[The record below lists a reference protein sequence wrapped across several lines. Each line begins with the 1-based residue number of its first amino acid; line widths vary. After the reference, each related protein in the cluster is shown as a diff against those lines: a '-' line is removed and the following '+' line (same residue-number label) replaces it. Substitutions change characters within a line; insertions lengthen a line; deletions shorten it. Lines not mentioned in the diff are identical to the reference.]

1 MGKLILEMTMSLD
14 GLTAAPKVS
23 VDHPLGEDGE
33 RLHGWLGID
42 GSPVSETDRE
52 ISAEMFTDTGA
63 FIFGRRTFDVGE
75 GPWGDDGTFGMP
87 CFVVTNRP
95 REQLV
100 KGRTTFTFVTDG
112 IESALEQARAAA
124 GDKDVIVIGGAEVA
138 RQYLAAGLIDEVRI
152 HLMPVLLGAGTRLFD
167 SGPRLQLERTRLVES
182 PAVTHLT
189 FRVTGSPQKTR

>member
-14 GLTAAPKVS
+14 GFTAAPKVG

-52 ISAEMFTDTGA
+52 ISAEMFADTGA

-75 GPWGDDGTFGMP
+75 GPWGDDGAFGMP
-87 CFVVTNRP
+87 CFVLTNRP
-95 REQLV
+95 REKLV
-100 KGRTTFTFVTDG
+100 KGPTTFDFVTDG
-112 IESALEQARAAA
+112 IESALKQARAAA
-124 GDKDVIVIGGAEVA
+124 GDKDVIVMGGAEVA
-138 RQYLAAGLIDEVRI
+138 RQYLGAGLIDEVRI
-152 HLMPVLLGAGTRLFD
+152 HLVPMLLGAGTRLFD
-167 SGPRLQLERTRLVES
+167 SGPRLELERTRLVES

-189 FRVTGSPQKTR
+189 FRVTGPSQKSR